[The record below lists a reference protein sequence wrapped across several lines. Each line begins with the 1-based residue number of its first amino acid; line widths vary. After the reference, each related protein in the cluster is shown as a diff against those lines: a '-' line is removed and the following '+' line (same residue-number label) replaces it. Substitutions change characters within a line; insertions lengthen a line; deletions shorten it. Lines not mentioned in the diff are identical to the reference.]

1 MQHDIAINALN
12 LPAGWIDNA
21 LKRQE
26 FEIDGAL
33 KRQATLEH
41 NTKKFEKMYIIDAV
55 MGSDE
60 QAYLFVT
67 AGIGKHTC
75 VIYRKMETSPASQPI

>member
-12 LPAGWIDNA
+12 LPAGLIDNA

-26 FEIDGAL
+26 FEIDDAL

-41 NTKKFEKMYIIDAV
+41 NMKKFEKMYIDAA
-55 MGSDE
+55 MGSE

>member
-1 MQHDIAINALN
+1 ML
-12 LPAGWIDNA
+12 
-21 LKRQE
+21 E
-26 FEIDGAL
+26 FEIGDAL
-33 KRQATLEH
+33 KRQAMLEE
-41 NTKKFEKMYIIDAV
+41 NLKKFEDNLIAAA
-55 MGSDE
+55 MGSE